1 MNVRGRRKV
10 REGIVT
16 SNRMQ
21 KTVVVSIER
30 TVMHRKYQRYLR
42 RRTRVKAHDEKN
54 ACQLGDRVLIIES
67 RPLSREKRWRVC
79 KVLRRGVQAETPS
92 EVGGGATL

>member
-21 KTVVVSIER
+21 KTVVISIES
-30 TVMHRKYQRYLR
+30 TVMHPKYKRYLR

-54 ACQLGDRVLIIES
+54 ACQPGDRVLIIES

-79 KVLRRGVQAETPS
+79 KVLERGVQAEVPP
-92 EVGGGATL
+92 EFGGRATL

>member
-21 KTVVVSIER
+21 KTVVVSIES
-30 TVMHRKYQRYLR
+30 TVMHPKYKRYLR

-54 ACQLGDRVLIIES
+54 ACQLGDRVLIMES

-79 KVLRRGVQAETPS
+79 RVLEHSVQAETPPKI
-92 EVGGGATL
+92 ENGVTV